1 MTGNSDFCLL
11 IISSSYFQN
20 PIAPE
25 DIARRFQ
32 KIAKDFLSHSDISLF
47 PLEAFLKL
55 LGVSV
60 VRYLRKDPS
69 PNVAV
74 HAIFEEIIESL
85 SRDESTKRILLSN
98 KVFLPSVLPLVCS
111 STLHW
116 QCRQNTLE
124 LLCNITSLRISI
136 ECRMGLLMNYLNYFD
151 QVAQVSCT
159 DFYRIQF
166 FIHRLFSPLAALHHR
181 RL

>member
-1 MTGNSDFCLL
+1 MLRLIFLTGKSVFFYHRLM
-11 IISSSYFQN
+11 ISSYFQN
-20 PIAPE
+20 FTHPE
-25 DIARRFQ
+25 DIARRLQ
-32 KIAKDFLSHSDISLF
+32 KIANDFLLHSDISRF
-47 PLEAFLKL
+47 PLDIFLKL
-55 LGVSV
+55 LGVYV
-60 VRYLRKDPS
+60 VKHLRKDPN
-69 PNVAV
+69 PIIAV
-74 HAIFEEIIESL
+74 HNIFEEIIESL
-85 SRDESTKRILLSN
+85 SRDDSTKRILLRN
-98 KVFLPSVLPLVCS
+98 KAFLPSILPLVCS

-166 FIHRLFSPLAALHHR
+166 FSSTFFLL
-181 RL
+181 

>member
-1 MTGNSDFCLL
+1 MLQARLDFSA
-11 IISSSYFQN
+11 IIFRL
-20 PIAPE
+20 E
-25 DIARRFQ
+25 HWRFQ

-166 FIHRLFSPLAALHHR
+166 FSSTFFLL
-181 RL
+181 